1 LWLGADFLCAAFESI
16 GGRIMDVDLTSGSK
30 HLIVQP
36 VHVEV
41 DRAISTNNPA
51 TSSFLFAPV
60 RLVR

>member
-1 LWLGADFLCAAFESI
+1 
-16 GGRIMDVDLTSGSK
+16 MDVDLTSGSR

-41 DRAISTNNPA
+41 DGAIPSNNPS
-51 TSSFLFAPV
+51 TSRFLFAPV